1 MLLNF
6 QFWISTYIW
15 NLDSEFTFKIA
26 LIRRLLKKYNC
37 KTYSWKVSL
46 IRCGVCISF
55 FPQNGWSILI
65 FRASSVWCGGKKLW
79 RGLYLHMDCI
89 YTCRVLARYHSTF
102 SPQASPGFRHMH
114 MYFLVSKFLHHLMKF
129 LHLMWGL
136 WLFLSHVFFFS
147 LSICWH
153 KALCQNSISA
163 IRNGSLDPGFCK
175 WTADI
180 HPLGV

>member
-26 LIRRLLKKYNC
+26 LIRWLLKIYNC

-114 MYFLVSKFLHHLMKF
+114 MYFLISKFLHHLMKF

-147 LSICWH
+147 FHLLAQSSGSKFYICNKEW
-153 KALCQNSISA
+153 K
-163 IRNGSLDPGFCK
+163 PGP
-175 WTADI
+175 WI
-180 HPLGV
+180 L